1 MRLPLFLSLL
11 LLAGCAGSGGPSN
24 GLIVTRDGR
33 LVAETSEVARDELAS
48 TLANKAAEAAGKD
61 WKATTTIAELPVL
74 NAINADEFGW
84 PVMSVALTLV
94 PPLAST
100 DSVAARTRAEDAIR
114 TGARYR
120 VRRSTDIS
128 ITTTVLEA
136 GTPAPGSSKYTVVA
150 GDTWTGIANAFYG
163 STQNWR
169 VIADANPA
177 TELKPGTELVIPPKP

>member
-1 MRLPLFLSLL
+1 MRLPLLLSLL
-11 LLAGCAGSGGPSN
+11 LLASCAGSGGPSN

-33 LVAETSEVARDELAS
+33 LVAETAEVARDELAS
-48 TLANKAAEAAGKD
+48 SLAVKAAEAAGKQ

-74 NAINADEFGW
+74 HAVTADEFGW
-84 PVMSVALTLV
+84 QTMSVTLTLV
-94 PPLAST
+94 PPPAAA
-100 DSVAARTRAEDAIR
+100 DPAARSRAEEAVR

-120 VRRSTDIS
+120 VRRSTDIA

-136 GTPAPGSSKYTVVA
+136 GTPAPGSSTYTVVA

-163 STQNWR
+163 STQQWR

-177 TELKPGTELVIPPKP
+177 TELKPGTELIIPPKP